1 MFARNLK
8 RVIVPL
14 WRRTANIVL
23 IALSLVVTAAASAPC
38 SERLY
43 PVALMDWMV
52 EGTFYAVIVD
62 KSQQRLSV
70 WRIEDGEP
78 SMVESYRCSTGEND
92 GDKWIRGDMRTP
104 EGVYFF
110 CSVID
115 GHTLPAKYGLW
126 AFTTD
131 YPNFVDRRRGKNGD
145 GIWLHGRDKPLG
157 LKPDSN
163 GCIALENHDLIKV
176 SRFIRLQSTPIIV
189 VEKLRM
195 APRSVIMEQERGLRN
210 FIESWRQA
218 WESKNVDAFM
228 AHYSP
233 NFQSSW
239 LDFNGWKEKKRKLN
253 TRYKS
258 IRVKLGNV
266 YLYRQDGLITSIFT
280 QSYTSD
286 GFHSSGIK
294 ILYIT
299 HHDKCKIYAEDYH
312 QPVDDPFPV
321 QSLLAKAGAG
331 PSTGD
336 AEPNDFRIRLVSTDE
351 PEPNPKDEIDTPHP
365 SAPSR
370 GVALDRLTARKA
382 KSIVAPPIKMNEKYL
397 GGPSPDRLIV
407 ARLMPT
413 YVPLPNIE
421 PVMRKG
427 TPEAQVETAPE
438 KPIPGNVNRSFPE
451 DRVVKKAKSE
461 AHAASKAQVS
471 KRTDPNSKK
480 CKVDRGSETAPHVRL
495 QSEIRFLRLALEKMA
510 RQASAHAIDTDKRDL
525 PAGHHPGSASKVT
538 ASHPKILAKGASCNK
553 AVLAFLRQWK
563 LAWEQKNL
571 DRFMKMYHPDF
582 EHEGMDYQMLLKSKK
597 NFFRKYRTIHVKV
610 DRVEIRKV
618 KGRVLVKFV
627 QSFQGDNYRD
637 KGWKTMVLA
646 GGKDTG
652 FRIVAEGWTA
662 ISGSSSDTSTLKS
675 GPGPVIP

>member
-1 MFARNLK
+1 MFACNLK
-8 RVIVPL
+8 RLVVPL

-23 IALSLVVTAAASAPC
+23 IALTLVMAAAASAPC
-38 SERLY
+38 AERLY
-43 PVALMDWMV
+43 PVALMNWMV

-62 KSQQRLSV
+62 KAQQRLSV
-70 WRIEDGEP
+70 WRIKDGEP

-92 GDKWIRGDMRTP
+92 GDKWVRGDMRTP

-115 GHTLPAKYGLW
+115 GHTLPSKYGLW

-157 LKPDSN
+157 MKPDSN
-163 GCIALENHDLIKV
+163 GCIALENQDLIKV

-189 VEKLRM
+189 VEKLQM

-218 WESKNVDAFM
+218 WESRNLDAFM

-239 LDFNGWKEKKRKLN
+239 LDFNGWKEKKRRLN
-253 TRYKS
+253 ERYKS
-258 IRVKLGNV
+258 ISVRLGNV
-266 YLYRQDGLITSIFT
+266 YLYRQDGIITSIFT
-280 QSYTSD
+280 QSYSSN

-294 ILYIT
+294 VLYLT
-299 HHDKCKIYAEDYH
+299 HHDKYKIYAEDYH

-321 QSLLAKAGAG
+321 QSLLAKVGAD
-331 PSTGD
+331 PSTRD
-336 AEPNDFRIRLVSTDE
+336 TEPNDFRIRLVSTDE
-351 PEPNPKDEIDTPHP
+351 PEPTPKAEIDIPHP

-370 GVALDRLTARKA
+370 GVVLDRLAKRQA
-382 KSIVAPPIKMNEKYL
+382 KSLVAPPIQMNEKYL
-397 GGPSPDRLIV
+397 GGPFPDRLIV

-413 YVPLPNIE
+413 YVPLPSIE
-421 PVMRKG
+421 PVTRKE
-427 TPEAQVETAPE
+427 TPEAKVETAPE
-438 KPIPGNVNRSFPE
+438 KPIAGNVNQSAPKGQ
-451 DRVVKKAKSE
+451 VVKKAKSE
-461 AHAASKAQVS
+461 ARLASKANIS
-471 KRTDPNSKK
+471 KKIDPNSKK
-480 CKVDRGSETAPHVRL
+480 CKDYRELETAPHARL
-495 QSEIRFLRLALEKMA
+495 QSEIRFLRLALEKMS
-510 RQASAHAIDTDKRDL
+510 RQGSANSRDTNKRDL
-525 PAGHHPGSASKVT
+525 SDEQPPDSGPKVSVSHVKVLGKDASYK
-538 ASHPKILAKGASCNK
+538 K
-553 AVLAFLRQWK
+553 AVFAFLHQWK

-618 KGRVLVKFV
+618 KGRILVKFV
-627 QSFQGDNYRD
+627 QSFQGDKYRD

-652 FRIVAEGWTA
+652 FRIIAEGWTA
-662 ISGSSSDTSTLKS
+662 ISGSSADTSA
-675 GPGPVIP
+675 